1 MKLYNTYLNIIKEET
16 LSGDASGYSSKYAFI
31 KKLKDDNVLTEMPHT
46 HYDETDIPDLSNVYV
61 DFKFEKMKISN
72 EEKDEIIKTTA
83 GKLKMDIEKYKKI
96 YKNQIESSDFTYEAE
111 EDKIIELITKSSK
124 FVALPKENKKVTSK

>member
-16 LSGDASGYSSKYAFI
+16 SSGDASGYSSKYAFI

-72 EEKDEIIKTTA
+72 EEKDALMKSFYKQGVLI
-83 GKLKMDIEKYKKI
+83 KLKKKDKY
-96 YKNQIESSDFTYEAE
+96 A
-111 EDKIIELITKSSK
+111 
-124 FVALPKENKKVTSK
+124 KVTRDDITIITGNKNNLPIMPSNWKKYITITSE